1 MAVIGTLKSWVAGNK
16 VKASDLNANFTDIK
30 TSVNAAYTLTGALAS
45 LTTTVK
51 TSLVLAI
58 NELVTSIAGKM
69 SVLSAP
75 QTKTADYTIKD
86 LEEIWVDST
95 SNAVPITL
103 PHTAVH
109 VRIVWIAGTND
120 VTILPQSG
128 TFNGSASYVMKTL
141 NDSVDCKSSA
151 ADTYRWF

>member
-1 MAVIGTLKSWVAGNK
+1 MAVIGTLISGVAGAKLKATSYNQNWTD
-16 VKASDLNANFTDIK
+16 VKAS
-30 TSVNAAYTLTGALAS
+30 VNALYAIVADLAS
-45 LTTTVK
+45 LTTTAK
-51 TSLVLAI
+51 TSIVAAI
-58 NELVTSIAGKM
+58 NELVTSLAGKQT
-69 SVLSAP
+69 VLSAP
-75 QTKTADYTIKD
+75 QTKTADYTIVD

-95 SNAVPITL
+95 SGAVIITL

-128 TFNGSASYVMKTL
+128 TFNGSASYVMKSL

>member
-1 MAVIGTLKSWVAGNK
+1 MSQIGINDLEVFVDATPAVAADVNS
-16 VKASDLNANFTDIK
+16 NFTVCKD
-30 TSVNAAYTLTGALAS
+30 
-45 LTTTVK
+45 
-51 TSLVLAI
+51 AI
-58 NELVTSIAGKM
+58 NETDTRTTAIEAAYVTK
-69 SVLSAP
+69 LSAP

-86 LEEIWVDST
+86 YEEIWVDST
-95 SNAVPITL
+95 SGARIITL

-128 TFNGSASYVMKTL
+128 TFNGAASYVMKTL